1 MSKVPI
7 ILANSETDRLLH
19 AIKFPRGPARLQYR
33 DFRNY
38 LAAMF
43 MLHAGLRVS
52 EVIQLT
58 VCMILLDKK
67 PVQILRINKE
77 IVKGGRPREIP
88 LNEVLRSE
96 IECLRDRFLL
106 EPVNLYNEY
115 VFTGHDK
122 TTHITPRRI
131 QQVFHA
137 ASMGTLGRRV
147 WPHVLRHTFAT
158 RLMRVT
164 STRIVQELLGH
175 QSLASTQIYTH
186 PNSQD
191 LLKAIEKM

>member
-1 MSKVPI
+1 MSKIPI
-7 ILANSETDRLLH
+7 ILTVQEGDRLLH
-19 AIKFPRGPARLQYR
+19 AIKFPRGPARLRYR

-52 EVIQLT
+52 EVIQLKIS
-58 VCMILLDKK
+58 MIMINRE
-67 PVQILRINKE
+67 PVRTLVITKE
-77 IVKGGRPREIP
+77 IAKGGRPREIP
-88 LNEVLRSE
+88 LNEVLRTE
-96 IECLRDRFLL
+96 IEVLRDNFLL
-106 EPVNLYNEY
+106 NIDGLTSEY
-115 VFTGHDK
+115 VFTGHDQ
-122 TTHITPRRI
+122 TTYISPRRI
-131 QQVFHA
+131 QQVFCA

-191 LLKAIEKM
+191 LLQAIEKM

>member
-1 MSKVPI
+1 MSKVPT
-7 ILANSETDRLLH
+7 ILSVQESDRLLH
-19 AIKFPRGPARLQYR
+19 AIKFPHGPARLRYR

-43 MLHAGLRVS
+43 MLHAGLRVA
-52 EVIQLT
+52 EVIRLT
-58 VCMILLDKK
+58 IGMIIVNKE
-67 PVQILRINKE
+67 PVQTLLINKK
-77 IVKGGRPREIP
+77 IAKGGRPREIP
-88 LNEVLRSE
+88 IDEQLKTE
-96 IECLRDRFLL
+96 IETLRDLFLL
-106 EPVNLYNEY
+106 ESVSLSSDF
-115 VFTGHDK
+115 VFAGKDK

-131 QQVFHA
+131 QQVLYT
-137 ASMGTLGRRV
+137 ASMMTLGRRV

-186 PNSQD
+186 PNNKD
-191 LLKAIEKM
+191 LLNAIEKM

>member
-1 MSKVPI
+1 MSKIPK
-7 ILANSETDRLLH
+7 ILTEPESDRLLH

-43 MLHAGLRVS
+43 MLHAGLRVA

-58 VCMILLDKK
+58 IGMILINRQ
-67 PVQILRINKE
+67 PVQTLMITKE
-77 IVKGGRPREIP
+77 IAKGGRPREIP
-88 LNEVLRSE
+88 INNHLTAE
-96 IECLRDRFLL
+96 IEYLRDFFLL
-106 EPVNLYNEY
+106 EIDTFSSDY
-115 VFTGHDK
+115 VFTGK
-122 TTHITPRRI
+122 NKMTHISSRRI
-131 QQVFHA
+131 QQVFNQ
-137 ASMGTLGRRV
+137 ASMAILGRRV

-186 PNSQD
+186 PNSHD
-191 LLKAIEKM
+191 LLTAIEKM